1 MVYIGEG
8 EDIAVQGK
16 TFRQPGKICLDW
28 RQRRGFIAEKRRSR
42 FDAAKQNMPD
52 VADRGEC
59 GMDGGGKDNEVG
71 AQGDEAFQLPET
83 RFRNGA
89 HHHQEKERGQRY
101 DSRDEPVA
109 PASRGGGPVP
119 LC

>member
-8 EDIAVQGK
+8 EDIAVRGK

-71 AQGDEAFQLPET
+71 AQRDETFQLPET
-83 RFRNGA
+83 WFRNGA
-89 HHHQEKERGQRY
+89 NDHEKKERGQRH
-101 DSRDEPVA
+101 DSGHKPVA
-109 PASRGGGPVP
+109 PTSDGG
-119 LC
+119 